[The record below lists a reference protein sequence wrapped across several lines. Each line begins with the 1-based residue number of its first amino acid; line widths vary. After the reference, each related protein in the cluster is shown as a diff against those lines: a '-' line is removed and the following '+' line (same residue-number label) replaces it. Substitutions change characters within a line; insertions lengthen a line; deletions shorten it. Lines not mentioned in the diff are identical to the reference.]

1 MSTATGTTLRAWD
14 AHLARAVDALPERP
28 DSGQLRA
35 VAAALAAAAARYD
48 LPIRPAPSG
57 DRILLAGGAGA
68 DGAVGPYLAIG
79 DFPAGESTTVHDH
92 GVWGAGVVLA
102 GTDRWERF
110 DAATH
115 LVQARELDAGDT
127 FVIGAPPDDVHRQT
141 PLGGPVRELLLFGV
155 DPHTFPRTDR
165 QPADSPV
172 ERAVAA
178 LLHGDRTAM
187 SALYAPDALLDVN
200 VPQWW
205 FQVTGQA
212 GIDTLLRQEL
222 DVPGRRCT
230 ALRRTDTSDGVLVET
245 AVRFPAPGGDN
256 YWRDQHHL
264 VFDNGLIVE
273 HVVYCTGIWDAATV
287 ARHAADVELVRP

>member
-1 MSTATGTTLRAWD
+1 MSTATGVALRTWD
-14 AHLARAVDALPERP
+14 AELARVVDGLPARP
-28 DSGQLRA
+28 DAEQLRT
-35 VAAALAAAAARYD
+35 VATALAAAAARHN
-48 LPIRPAPSG
+48 LPSSPAPSG
-57 DRILLAGGAGA
+57 SRIQLACGNGE
-68 DGAVGPYLAIG
+68 PYLAIG

-92 GVWGAGVVLA
+92 GVWGTGVVLG

-110 DAATH
+110 DSATR
-115 LVQARELDAGDT
+115 LVQARELQPGDT

-141 PLGGPVRELLLFGV
+141 ALGGPVRELLLFGA
-155 DPHTFPRTDR
+155 DPHTFPRADL

-178 LLHGDRTAM
+178 LLHGDRAALT
-187 SALYAPDALLDVN
+187 SLYAPDALLDVN

-205 FQVTGQA
+205 FQVIGHG
-212 GIDTLLRQEL
+212 GIDPLLRQEL
-222 DVPGRRCT
+222 DVPGRRCV

-245 AVRFPAPGGDN
+245 AVRFPASDGEG

-264 VFDNGLIVE
+264 VFGNGLIVE

-287 ARHAADVELVRP
+287 ARHSTDVELVRP